1 MSNNIV
7 FTPGRQMYHFTQ
19 LRQEVGDLQLIGL
32 MAQRLLHTHQLSAPM
47 AVRAAADQFEILDQ
61 LQQGSPIFSQMRANA
76 GFGRLAGDP
85 ALMSSKVRLIEHKDE

>member
-1 MSNNIV
+1 
-7 FTPGRQMYHFTQ
+7 
-19 LRQEVGDLQLIGL
+19 
-32 MAQRLLHTHQLSAPM
+32 M

-85 ALMSSKVRLIEHKDE
+85 TPMSSKVQLIEHKDE